1 MNHRMPL
8 WIVGILFFQTMT
20 AGRVYAQQFS
30 GQPLRIL
37 WYNVENLFHPSDD
50 TLAGDDE
57 FTPSGIRRWDEF
69 RYQKKLTA
77 LARVIVAAGGWVPPE
92 VVGLCE
98 VEERRVLEDLS
109 SHPILAP
116 YGYQVIHRD
125 GPDHRGTEV
134 ACLWRGRRV
143 RVERW
148 RSVPSVLAG
157 RGERTRDL
165 LSLELI
171 WGRDTLDLLFVHLIS
186 KYRGEGV
193 TALPRR
199 EQVSQ
204 LVAMMDSLYRRHP
217 GHWRV
222 VAGDFNDPPEAF
234 SMEPVRQLRDS
245 ALHLV
250 QVPLT
255 GRPGSYKYRGKWEQI
270 DQFLLSSGRKEYRVR
285 GEILSLPPLLIG
297 DESDGGVKPFRT
309 YQGPIYKGGISDHL
323 PILLEIR
330 RPLW

>member
-1 MNHRMPL
+1 MA
-8 WIVGILFFQTMT
+8 GILVFQAM
-20 AGRVYAQQFS
+20 ALIPLNAQQFS

-37 WYNVENLFHPSDD
+37 WYNAENLFHPSDD

-57 FTPSGIRRWDEF
+57 FTPDGIRRWDEF
-69 RYQKKLTA
+69 RYQKKLTS

-98 VEERRVLEDLS
+98 VEERRVLEELAA
-109 SHPILAP
+109 HPILAP
-116 YGYQVIHRD
+116 FGYRVIHQD

-134 ACLWRGRRV
+134 AGLWRGSRV
-143 RVERW
+143 GVERW
-148 RSVPSVLAG
+148 QSIPSVLAG
-157 RGERTRDL
+157 GGERTRDL

-193 TALPRR
+193 TAVPRR
-199 EQVSQ
+199 QQVSQ
-204 LVAMMDSLYRRHP
+204 LVGLLDSLYRIHP
-217 GHWRV
+217 GHWRA
-222 VAGDFNDPPEAF
+222 VAGDFNDPPDAF
-234 SMEPVRQLRDS
+234 SMEPVRQRRDS
-245 ALHLV
+245 ALCLI

-255 GRPGSYKYRGKWEQI
+255 GSPGSYKYRGKWEQI
-270 DQFLLSSGRKEYRVR
+270 DQFLVSSGRKEYQVR
-285 GEILSLPPLLIG
+285 GEILSLPPLLIR

-309 YQGPIYKGGISDHL
+309 YQGPVYQGGISDHL